1 MLGQTSLADENTA
14 IPLRDE
20 TGQAALPQDVAS
32 QRSSRFM
39 WTVSQRSTGLMWTG
53 LSFVVLMMIGL
64 SVCERHPLASHA
76 SVEASRLVGP
86 ELAFIPITLPATAL
100 KPGLKHRPGLMPP
113 RTNYVAA
120 QRWARPQ
127 QTKIFMSPND
137 AVESNIASDGQD
149 AELAK
154 AQALKATAAKLRAEA
169 DAAQAAADAAA
180 AAAAAVRGS
189 LPAKPKA
196 SVSTSMSGYVLPG
209 TKLRVEDWPEKPG
222 KEWRFIKSDDPTLE
236 PYGFNEETGK
246 YTTLTPDRL
255 VPSRRPG
262 LYRQSARILFSM
274 PGASDDLKL
283 MRTLELLRSNADDN
297 PVFGAVNVEFPY
309 CANLIIED
317 LPFGKKGERLVVID
331 KGDLPAGL
339 RRGDIVRGVSVP
351 EREEKAWWQKVL
363 ETPAEESMVMLDKLG
378 VSGYDAAMKENMKA
392 VTESQGATKRKVVF
406 VIERPGNQKIIEY
419 LDSEY

>member
-32 QRSSRFM
+32 QRSTRFM
-39 WTVSQRSTGLMWTG
+39 WTVSQRSTGFMWTG
-53 LSFVVLMMIGL
+53 LGFVVLMMIGV

-76 SVEASRLVGP
+76 SAQASRLAP

-100 KPGLKHRPGLMPP
+100 KPGLKHRPGLKAPL
-113 RTNYVAA
+113 TNYVVA

-137 AVESNIASDGQD
+137 AVESNMASEGQD
-149 AELAK
+149 VELAK
-154 AQALKATAAKLRAEA
+154 SQALKAKAAQLRAEA

-180 AAAAAVRGS
+180 AAAAAVRGA

-196 SVSTSMSGYVLPG
+196 SVSTSGGYVLPG
-209 TKLRVEDWPEKPG
+209 TKLPVEDWPEQAG

-274 PGASDDLKL
+274 PGASDDPKL

-392 VTESQGATKRKVVF
+392 GTESPGAIKRKVVF